1 MEKEKIEIRDEFNF
15 ICNKNYSKV
24 VKKDETLYWSG
35 ECLKINKVDKRQN
48 RVFLITSK
56 RVVNIGN
63 QTNFFSKIFSKLV
76 KRQLYIDKIC
86 AITYSMI
93 SNNFVLHLPS
103 EYDYFLCTSKKDDFI
118 ETITKIKQNNKEDPL
133 KFYLIEE
140 IDLNKFSKKEGEELE
155 RYPSVVP
162 KKMNA
167 K

>member
-1 MEKEKIEIRDEFNF
+1 
-15 ICNKNYSKV
+15 
-24 VKKDETLYWSG
+24 
-35 ECLKINKVDKRQN
+35 
-48 RVFLITSK
+48 
-56 RVVNIGN
+56 
-63 QTNFFSKIFSKLV
+63 
-76 KRQLYIDKIC
+76 
-86 AITYSMI
+86 MI